1 VSLLDPSRASWQN
14 LAVSGSLVFASALTV
29 ACHKAED
36 HPPYLADCE
45 TQCSPI
51 PGISIGTGTAAGGG
65 SSNPTSDAGPGTL
78 TGQILLLND
87 QTFAQGALFTG
98 GAVVT
103 ADGASG
109 TPVTADWNGVD
120 NFVLNGVAREAT
132 NWVSVSP
139 KLAGGDALRTYQAV
153 RTSVVETVNLAV
165 VSGSA
170 LDALF
175 NSLSAPARSPNF
187 GQVVLFFRSSG
198 TGTPLAGL
206 HVAMTAAALAAYRS
220 GSTWVEDDGTA
231 VTDTNGLVLF
241 GNVELANST
250 GTQPVTVTKAASGTK
265 PAVNAG
271 TFAAR
276 VVEGAISV
284 ATVDVAL

>member
-1 VSLLDPSRASWQN
+1 VSFLDLSPASWRN
-14 LAVSGSLVFASALTV
+14 LAVPGSLALALTL
-29 ACHKAED
+29 AIGCQKKDD

-45 TQCSPI
+45 TNCSPL
-51 PGISIGTGTAAGGG
+51 PGISIGTGSPAGGA

-78 TGQILLLND
+78 TGQVLLLSD
-87 QTFAQGALFTG
+87 QTFAQGNLFSG
-98 GAVVT
+98 GAVVS

-109 TPVTADWNGVD
+109 TPVTADWNGAD
-120 NFVLNGVAREAT
+120 NYVLDGVAREAT
-132 NWVSVSP
+132 NWVSVKP
-139 KLAGGDALRTYQAV
+139 NLVGGDALLTYQAV
-153 RTSVVETVNLAV
+153 RTSTVETVNLAV
-165 VSGSA
+165 VSA
-170 LDALF
+170 TTLDTIF
-175 NSLSAPARSPNF
+175 NSLSAPAPSPNF

-206 HVAMTAAALAAYRS
+206 HVAMNAAALAAYRS
-220 GSTWVEDDGTA
+220 GSTWVQDDGTA
-231 VTDTNGLVLF
+231 VTDTSGLVLF

-250 GTQPVTVTKAASGTK
+250 GTQPVTVTKVASGST

-276 VVEGAISV
+276 VVEGAVSI